1 MEKINEL
8 KKDIEKVFEVDFK
21 NNSRKRVNV
30 NARMVFAK
38 ICTDLFNMGGTEIGR
53 LCNKDNATII
63 HYIKVFEGAYRSDFS
78 LREGYNFLK
87 EKEKWKI

>member
-21 NNSRKRVNV
+21 DTSRKRVNV

-38 ICTDLFNMGGTEIGR
+38 ISTELFNMGGTEIGR
-53 LCNKDNATII
+53 LCSKDNATVI

-78 LREGYNFLK
+78 LREGYK
-87 EKEKWKI
+87 IIKKKWGNL